1 MQKVIT
7 NTYPTNAPLSRPE
20 VCSLATMGG
29 GGALNFGYTGRRIRK
44 TKRITFDRNLPPT
57 SIPSVGGLAAHL
69 TKLSPTLLDDGIE
82 TSSEGFTRRKTRAS
96 MLVRRNKKHW
106 RKMRTVTG
114 REGPLEMRHARL
126 RDPHARAIMRF
137 RWAQYM
143 TEGENSLEL
152 TAHERTRY
160 MQMQAHAMQAMMSEK
175 PKKAEALK
183 PAVVKSSEDFETVM
197 EFLWRSGAMAKTRA
211 GLLSRY
217 AYERFNYLLH
227 YALLPNLMD
236 ADEAFA
242 SAKADWERDV
252 ARSENEWP
260 VDPEDVGGDDSVD
273 DEPNPHYSTD
283 AVGIRAAQ
291 ESKIPNFKGSDLG
304 HFPLVSADFWTSDH
318 LSERSRSV
326 DMFSVTRA
334 RETLTLKRR

>member
-1 MQKVIT
+1 
-7 NTYPTNAPLSRPE
+7 
-20 VCSLATMGG
+20 MGG

-106 RKMRTVTG
+106 RKMRT
-114 REGPLEMRHARL
+114 
-126 RDPHARAIMRF
+126 
-137 RWAQYM
+137 
-143 TEGENSLEL
+143 
-152 TAHERTRY
+152 
-160 MQMQAHAMQAMMSEK
+160 
-175 PKKAEALK
+175 AEALK

-283 AVGIRAAQ
+283 AVGMAQ
-291 ESKIPNFKGSDLG
+291 GSTRERNSRLQR
-304 HFPLVSADFWTSDH
+304 L
-318 LSERSRSV
+318 RSRP
-326 DMFSVTRA
+326 FSTRFG
-334 RETLTLKRR
+334 

>member
-1 MQKVIT
+1 
-7 NTYPTNAPLSRPE
+7 
-20 VCSLATMGG
+20 MGG

-82 TSSEGFTRRKTRAS
+82 TSAEGFTRRKTRAS